1 MVIDARGEVAR
12 YLVRHQSVFLIA
24 PAAVA
29 RTAVEQAQ
37 QKDGPPVVFVDLAD
51 PLVKTRFGLLRAVA
65 LALGFPETAIHLL
78 HDLKDFSI
86 LLQQRTPS
94 WLVLTRFEQAA
105 GRYDHDLY
113 ATLAF
118 LATEAR
124 ALTLLIQADRA
135 LHQIDALANSRL
147 VFLRTI
153 ETTIS

>member
-1 MVIDARGEVAR
+1 M
-12 YLVRHQSVFLIA
+12 
-24 PAAVA
+24 A

-37 QKDGPPVVFVDLAD
+37 QKDGLKVAFVDLAG
-51 PLVKTRFGLLRAVA
+51 PLVKTRLGLLRAVA
-65 LALGFPETAIHLL
+65 RALGFAETAIHPL
-78 HDLKDFSI
+78 HDLKDFSL
-86 LLQQRTPS
+86 LLQQHPPS
-94 WLVLTRFEQAA
+94 WLVLTHFEQAA

-124 ALTLLIQADRA
+124 ALTLLLQADRA

-153 ETTIS
+153 ETTLS